1 MSSNISSSD
10 CGEPEGGGG
19 STVDNR
25 RSRRKSSNKLDS
37 GLGSSKDTSSV
48 SSSSSVLKLS
58 RNAVQIEAL
67 LKRIND
73 ENMKTK
79 QVLENIQKTT
89 SSSSSSAEASP
100 KDDKV

>member
-1 MSSNISSSD
+1 M
-10 CGEPEGGGG
+10 
-19 STVDNR
+19 T
-25 RSRRKSSNKLDS
+25 
-37 GLGSSKDTSSV
+37 
-48 SSSSSVLKLS
+48 SSSSVLKLS

-89 SSSSSSAEASP
+89 
-100 KDDKV
+100 KHNIG